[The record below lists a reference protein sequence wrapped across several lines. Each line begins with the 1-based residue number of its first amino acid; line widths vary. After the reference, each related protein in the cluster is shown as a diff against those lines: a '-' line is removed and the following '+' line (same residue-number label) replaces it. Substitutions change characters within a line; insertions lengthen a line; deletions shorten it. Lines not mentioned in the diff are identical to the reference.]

1 MAWNFAAGPALVAP
15 NVLARLQDAL
25 VDWRG
30 SGQSILATPFTG
42 AAYADLQHQAESDV
56 RALLGLGDDWRVLLL
71 QGGATAH
78 FALTA
83 LNLTRPG
90 DDRPA
95 DFVITGHWSRRAAAE
110 AAKVVRVH
118 VAAQGDGRSI
128 PPVGAWRLNE
138 RAAYRHLVSNE
149 TADGVQFQSFAGL
162 PGGAPWVADMGSDL
176 FTRPLNMGP
185 LDAAP
190 HDAAPFSLIY
200 AGAQKNL
207 GLAGLTVVL
216 IRDDLLGRGRADI
229 PAPFDYT
236 AQVKANGRLN
246 TPPVFAVLAAALSL
260 RALREQGGL
269 AAAAQRNA
277 AKAATLYRAIE
288 ASGGYYHCPVAAGCR
303 STVNVRFRLPDET
316 AEQRWLAAA
325 ERAGLLNLKGHP
337 AAGGVRATL
346 CNAMPREG
354 ADALAAFMAD
364 WVRRW
369 G

>member
-1 MAWNFAAGPALVAP
+1 MAWNFAAGPALVDA
-15 NVLARLQDAL
+15 NVLAQLQDAL

-42 AAYADLQHQAESDV
+42 AVYAELQIQAEGDA
-56 RALLGLGDDWRVLLL
+56 RALLGLGDDWRVLFL

-83 LNLTRPG
+83 LNLTRAG

-110 AAKVVRVH
+110 AAKVVPVH

-128 PPVGAWRLNE
+128 PPVSAWRLNE

-149 TADGVQFQSFAGL
+149 TADGVQFQSFSSL
-162 PGGAPWVADMGSDL
+162 PGGAPWVADMSSDL
-176 FTRPLNMGP
+176 FTRPL
-185 LDAAP
+185 DAAP
-190 HDAAPFSLIY
+190 WSLIY

-207 GLAGLTVVL
+207 GLAGLTLVL

-260 RALREQGGL
+260 RDLRARGGL

-288 ASGGYYHCPVAAGCR
+288 TSGGYYHCPVAAGCR
-303 STVNVRFRLPDET
+303 SAVNVCFRLSDEA
-316 AEQRWLAAA
+316 AERRWLAAA
-325 ERAGLLNLKGHP
+325 EQAGFLNLKGHP

-346 CNAMPREG
+346 CNAMPQDG

-364 WVRRW
+364 WVLRW

>member
-15 NVLARLQDAL
+15 GVLAQLQEAL

-42 AAYADLQHQAESDV
+42 AAYAELQIQVEGDA
-56 RALLGLGDDWRVLLL
+56 RALLGLGDDWRVLFL

-83 LNLTRPG
+83 LNLTRAG
-90 DDRPA
+90 DGRPA

-110 AAKVVRVH
+110 AAKLVPVH

-128 PPVGAWRLNE
+128 PPVGVWRLNE

-162 PGGAPWVADMGSDL
+162 PGGAPWVADMSSDL
-176 FTRPLNMGP
+176 FTRPLDMGPLDTGP

-190 HDAAPFSLIY
+190 ISLIY

-207 GLAGLTVVL
+207 GVAGLTVVL

-260 RALREQGGL
+260 RDLRARGGL

-277 AKAATLYRAIE
+277 AKAETLYRAIE
-288 ASGGYYHCPVAAGCR
+288 ASGGYYHCPVAAACR
-303 STVNVRFRLPDET
+303 SAVNVCFRLSDEA
-316 AEQRWLAAA
+316 AERRWLAAA
-325 ERAGLLNLKGHP
+325 EQAGFLNLKGHP
-337 AAGGVRATL
+337 VAGGARATL
-346 CNAMPREG
+346 CNAMPQEG
-354 ADALAAFMAD
+354 ADALAAFMAE
-364 WVRRW
+364 WARRW

>member
-15 NVLARLQDAL
+15 DVLAQLRDAL

-42 AAYADLQHQAESDV
+42 AAYADLQHQAESDA
-56 RALLGLGDDWRVLLL
+56 RALLGLGDDWRVLFL

-83 LNLTRPG
+83 LNLTRSG

-110 AAKVVRVH
+110 AAKVVPVH

-149 TADGVQFQSFAGL
+149 TADGVQFQSFSGL
-162 PGGAPWVADMGSDL
+162 PGGAPWVADMSSDL
-176 FTRPLNMGP
+176 FTRRLET
-185 LDAAP
+185 AP

-260 RALREQGGL
+260 RGLREQGGL

-288 ASGGYYHCPVAAGCR
+288 AGGGYYHCPVAAGCR
-303 STVNVRFRLPDET
+303 STVNVCFRLPDEA
-316 AEQRWLAAA
+316 AESRWLAAA
-325 ERAGLLNLKGHP
+325 EQAGFLNLKGHP
-337 AAGGVRATL
+337 ATGGARATL
-346 CNAMPREG
+346 CNAMPQAG

-364 WVRRW
+364 WARRW

>member
-15 NVLARLQDAL
+15 DVLAQLQDAL

-30 SGQSILATPFTG
+30 GGQSILATPFTG
-42 AAYADLQHQAESDV
+42 AAYADLQHQAETDA

-83 LNLTRPG
+83 LNLTRAG

-95 DFVITGHWSRRAAAE
+95 DFIITGHWSRRAAAE
-110 AAKVVRVH
+110 AAKVVPVH

-149 TADGVQFQSFAGL
+149 TADGVQFHHTLNRL
-162 PGGAPWVADMGSDL
+162 PGGAPWVADMSSDL
-176 FTRPLNMGP
+176 FTRPLD
-185 LDAAP
+185 LAP
-190 HDAAPFSLIY
+190 WSLIY

-260 RALREQGGL
+260 RDLRERGGL

-277 AKAATLYRAIE
+277 AKAETLYRAIE
-288 ASGGYYHCPVAAGCR
+288 SSGGYYHCPVAAGCR
-303 STVNVRFRLPDET
+303 STVNVCFRLPDEA
-316 AEQRWLAAA
+316 AERRWLAAA
-325 ERAGLLNLKGHP
+325 EQAGFLNLRGHP

-346 CNAMPREG
+346 CNAMPQEG
-354 ADALAAFMAD
+354 ADALAAFMAE
-364 WVRRW
+364 WARRW